1 MKITTDQ
8 DQLKQ
13 MILFNWIYILEK
25 NFSLVQNN
33 IQFIA
38 FSKSLLVL
46 PSYNELSEYVSRL

>member
-1 MKITTDQ
+1 
-8 DQLKQ
+8 

-25 NFSLVQNN
+25 IFSLVQNN